1 MCSKEIS
8 GEFDLD
14 KVASPNFNKLLDETV
29 EQYWFLLA
37 ESLGSVKGVQ
47 KENLIKV
54 LQALYYYKE
63 PTKTQTE

>member
-14 KVASPNFNKLLDETV
+14 KVVSPNFNKLLDDTV